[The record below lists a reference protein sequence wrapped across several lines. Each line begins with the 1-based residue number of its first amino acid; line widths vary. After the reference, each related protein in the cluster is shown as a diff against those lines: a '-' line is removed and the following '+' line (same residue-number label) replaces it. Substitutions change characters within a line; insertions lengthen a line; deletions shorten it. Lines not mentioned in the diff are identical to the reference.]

1 MFRRTTIATLLI
13 IATALAAAQ
22 EEPDHAIHEELR
34 GLLSGIETAV
44 NDKRYGD
51 LAQYFH
57 EDMRVTTIRQEVL
70 SSRNEIEPYFEGWFG
85 EGGFLSDLKMKLEAD
100 ALTELY
106 ADKTV
111 GVVEGSGDEDYVLA
125 DGRTFAMKTRWT
137 ATVIKDMDGKW
148 RILTLHIGTDF
159 VDNPL
164 ITEIEGAVKSYSTKG
179 AAGGAVLG
187 LIIGFLLG
195 RRRKTA

>member
-1 MFRRTTIATLLI
+1 MIASF
-13 IATALAAAQ
+13 AAAQ

-34 GLLSGIETAV
+34 GLLRGIESAV
-44 NDKRYGD
+44 NDQRYGD

-57 EDMRVTTIRQEVL
+57 ENMRVTTIRQEVL
-70 SSRNEIEPYFEGWFG
+70 SSRDEIEPYFDGWFG
-85 EGGFLSDLKMKLEAD
+85 EGGFLSDLEMKLEAD

-137 ATVIKDMDGKW
+137 ATVIKDTDGRW

-164 ITEIEGAVKSYSTKG
+164 ITEIEGAVKSYAVKG
-179 AAGGAVLG
+179 GTGGAILG
-187 LIIGFLLG
+187 LIVGFLMG
-195 RRRKTA
+195 RRNKAA

>member
-1 MFRRTTIATLLI
+1 MFKRIIIATLLTLF
-13 IATALAAAQ
+13 AAFAAAQ

-34 GLLSGIETAV
+34 GLLRGIETAV
-44 NDKRYGD
+44 NEKRYGD

-57 EDMRVTTIRQEVL
+57 ENMRVTTIRQELL
-70 SSRNEIEPYFEGWFG
+70 SSRNEIEPYFDGWFG
-85 EGGFLSDLKMKLEAD
+85 DGGFLSDLKMKLEAD

-111 GVVEGSGDEDYVLA
+111 GVVEGSGDEDYILA

-137 ATVIKDMDGKW
+137 AAVIKDTDGKW

-164 ITEIEGAVKSYSTKG
+164 ITEIEAAVKSYSIRG
-179 AAGGAVLG
+179 GVGGAVLG
-187 LIIGFLLG
+187 LIVGFLVG
-195 RRRKTA
+195 RRRKPA